1 MVSMYRDCHRCDKP
15 AWVMGRVVTGMVQ
28 GSNFLPDVN
37 PYPKPKSTWVYGFFI
52 SKLKLLYSHNNDIF

>member
-28 GSNFLPDVN
+28 GSNFLRC
-37 PYPKPKSTWVYGFFI
+37 KPIPQAQVHTGLWVFY
-52 SKLKLLYSHNNDIF
+52 LKTEAALQS